1 MDDDSTVIKKV
12 LKGET
17 RYFSELVEKYETR
30 VYKTCYRFTRNE
42 QDALDLCQEVFI
54 KIFDNLENFAG
65 ASSLSTWIYKIS
77 VNTCLNFLRTKD
89 RLVLVDGN
97 HPGNYHGEM
106 PGLNGTGHPAQASIY
121 IYESPEDYM
130 EVKEI
135 LELLDLNL
143 EKVGARNRKIFKYRL
158 LHGMPFKEIAE
169 KLGIRPETARMNYSR
184 TRKLVK
190 QSLQEYKNKE

>member
-1 MDDDSTVIKKV
+1 MANDSTVIKKV

-17 RYFSELVEKYETR
+17 QYFSELVEKYETR

-54 KIFDNLENFAG
+54 KIYNNLKNFAG

-77 VNTCLNFLRTKD
+77 VNTCLNFLRTKG
-89 RLVLVDGN
+89 RLVLDGN
-97 HPGNYHGEM
+97 HSGNYPGKM
-106 PGLNGTGHPAQASIY
+106 SGLNGTRRPVQASVY
-121 IYESPEDYM
+121 GSPEDYM
-130 EVKEI
+130 EMKEM

-143 EKVGARNRKIFKYRL
+143 EKAGDRNRKIFKYRL
-158 LHGMPFKEIAE
+158 LYGMPFNEIAE

-190 QSLQEYKNKE
+190 KSLQEYENRE